1 MNQNLVTLL
10 DFSDSLNALATRAR
24 QGIEEAIRCTGIR
37 ACVTGGGSL
46 FRVHFKESP
55 PTNYREAFATPEE
68 GRHLTFLLDHLFD
81 QGLLMINTCTA
92 AVSTV
97 MGESEIDTL
106 VSALESGF
114 RKIQKA
120 A

>member
-1 MNQNLVTLL
+1 
-10 DFSDSLNALATRAR
+10 
-24 QGIEEAIRCTGIR
+24 
-37 ACVTGGGSL
+37 
-46 FRVHFKESP
+46 
-55 PTNYREAFATPEE
+55 
-68 GRHLTFLLDHLFD
+68 LTFLLDYLFD

-97 MGESEIDTL
+97 VGESEIDTL